1 MRPLQARLMP
11 QAQTVEVHMIA
22 DRQARQER
30 AQAAALKDLEIK
42 ADHQREQTNKLRK
55 LRLEREKAMAS
66 RFKSWREQKPS
77 NSES

>member
-42 ADHQREQTNKLRK
+42 ADYQREQTNKLRK

-66 RFKSWREQKPS
+66 RFKSWREQRPS